1 MRALKPQQK
10 TKKEQ
15 RRQKRYRILSL
26 SLFIT
31 LIVFL
36 LWFLNQKSL
45 QVSKVF
51 IQGNQNV
58 TRDDIQ
64 QVIQLYLQKKILWVI
79 PQNNIFILSLRSL
92 EHNIE
97 NTFPEIYNT
106 KISLKN
112 KTSLIVHVEE
122 RKPYSLWCK
131 NDIYFSPFD
140 EECYFT
146 DQRGFIYMKAP
157 YFSDGVFEKIYTDAT
172 LLKIGEQV
180 MDENDFKDFFNFT
193 HFLSE
198 QHKISIA
205 RIVMTQDK
213 DVLLYIKNIGH
224 ISFQKDTYPFLIYH
238 YGTPYSL
245 LMRNIDLL
253 MNHKLFKNDL
263 AQKKDR
269 LKFIDLRIR
278 DQLRYKFYL
287 DDEWNRL
294 QEDLHKQQEQEYEH
308 REEQE

>member
-1 MRALKPQQK
+1 MRALKPQRK
-10 TKKEQ
+10 TKKER
-15 RRQKRYRILSL
+15 RRQKRYRIISL
-26 SLFIT
+26 LLFIV
-31 LIVFL
+31 IIAFL

-45 QVSKVF
+45 QISRIVIHGNRTVSRDK
-51 IQGNQNV
+51 IQH
-58 TRDDIQ
+58 
-64 QVIQLYLQKKILWVI
+64 VIDSYLYKKILWVI
-79 PQNNIFILSLRSL
+79 PQNNIFILSSRNL
-92 EHNIE
+92 EHIVE
-97 NTFPEIYNT
+97 NTFPEIYDARV
-106 KISLKN
+106 SLKN
-112 KTSLIVHVEE
+112 KTSLIVSVEE

-131 NDIYFSPFD
+131 NNTHSSPFD

-205 RIVMTQDK
+205 RIVMTQDR

-224 ISFQKDTYPFLIYH
+224 ISFKKDTYPFLIYH

-253 MNHKLFKNDL
+253 MSHKLFKNDL

-269 LKFIDLRIR
+269 LKFIDLRIH

-287 DDEWNRL
+287 DNEWNRL